1 MANICTA
8 EIYWQRFASDGD
20 MGCFRSLF
28 ETYHVRLCR
37 YAEYF
42 LKDSMDAEEVV
53 LDLFLY
59 LWRNREWLSIDISI
73 DAYLL
78 RSVRNR
84 SLNILRSRHH
94 DLSVEE
100 ILQASVPP
108 DLSSIDT
115 DDILRIVED
124 AVSSLPPKCREV
136 FSKSR
141 KEEMSNQEIAVDMGL
156 SVKTVEAQ
164 MTKALKRLRLELKKS
179 YLFMLF

>member
-73 DAYLL
+73 EAYLL